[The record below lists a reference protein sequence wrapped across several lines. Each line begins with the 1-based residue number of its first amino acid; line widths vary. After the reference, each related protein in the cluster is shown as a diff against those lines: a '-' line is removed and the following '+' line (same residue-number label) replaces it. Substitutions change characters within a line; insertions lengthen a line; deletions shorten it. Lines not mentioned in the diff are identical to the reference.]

1 MSRSGAGDCGRA
13 VIKGW
18 GPIFGRMALVE
29 LALAA
34 IIVVLSAVGSTVPVA
49 AWSRTREPR
58 FLSLAG
64 ANLALL
70 VLGVVWAD
78 GFVSATAPAYTAT
91 TEPAEALVAAACLLL
106 LLGALL
112 PRSR

>member
-1 MSRSGAGDCGRA
+1 
-13 VIKGW
+13 
-18 GPIFGRMALVE
+18 MALAE

-34 IIVVLSAVGSTVPVA
+34 LIVAFSAVGSSIPVA

-58 FLSLAG
+58 YLSIGG

-70 VLGVVWAD
+70 VLGLVWAD
-78 GFVSATAPAYTAT
+78 GFVSASAPTFTAT
-91 TEPAEALVAAACLLL
+91 TEPAEALVVVAAALL

-112 PRSR
+112 PRRR